1 MEPMQY
7 MLKILEKVIA
17 AESKFFR
24 AARNCEHV
32 NPYRNMTDTSNG
44 EMYYGCSYPK
54 KANEIATCRPDRC
67 PLRGL
72 VF

>member
-1 MEPMQY
+1 MEDL
-7 MLKILEKVIA
+7 LKILKNVISV
-17 AESKFFR
+17 ESKFFR
-24 AARNCEHV
+24 EARNCDHV

-54 KANEIATCRPDRC
+54 TNEIATCRPDRC
-67 PLRGL
+67 PLRGK